1 MTTALG
7 VVSLTPSIRLV
18 FEEASSAK
26 QGTVHGKPSSEWPP
40 SPNGDQP
47 TARSRPIGVGVVT
60 GRVDVG
66 WQHQQRGGCH
76 ATEPDHRPADPGP
89 LPPWPWRPA
98 HRDALAVQQRRRPRP
113 AVAVGGDLK
122 EVQSLPRPAMTY
134 LRGQRRGRPTV
145 RLARGHRRWLHPTR
159 GRPTRRGGCL
169 APRRPSDAGGGSAS
183 AGIRNWTAWH
193 TATAAVSGSGCAKPA
208 GWRYSRT
215 PTIPT
220 SLAQGLGLQPSRSQ
234 APRPAAH
241 RTSCHVR
248 GGDRKK
254 HQASALVAGAPEAA
268 GHLSGP
274 ADRRGHQPG
283 HVQEIPSV

>member
-1 MTTALG
+1 MVASLRRRMATVTSSDLREGPKLPARSFTGRTVCRNPPAQANCPTKQAMTTALG

-134 LRGQRRGRPTV
+134 LRGQRCGRPTV

-159 GRPTRRGGCL
+159 GR
-169 APRRPSDAGGGSAS
+169 
-183 AGIRNWTAWH
+183 
-193 TATAAVSGSGCAKPA
+193 
-208 GWRYSRT
+208 
-215 PTIPT
+215 
-220 SLAQGLGLQPSRSQ
+220 
-234 APRPAAH
+234 
-241 RTSCHVR
+241 
-248 GGDRKK
+248 
-254 HQASALVAGAPEAA
+254 
-268 GHLSGP
+268 
-274 ADRRGHQPG
+274 QPG
-283 HVQEIPSV
+283 EVVA